1 MNCLQGEQSEA
12 AIWQLCKDNWCCCA
26 APCSDV
32 PCFADALQSYLQQ
45 VMALEYE
52 EKPDYEAL
60 RQLFKKPLENVKA
73 SAYDSVDIKMV
84 P

>member
-1 MNCLQGEQSEA
+1 MCEA
-12 AIWQLCKDNWCCCA
+12 TGQLGKDSWG
-26 APCSDV
+26 CSDV

-52 EKPDYEAL
+52 EKPNYEAL
-60 RQLFKKPLENVKA
+60 RQLFRKPLEKMKA
-73 SAYDSVDIKMV
+73 SAYDPVDIKMV